1 MLNGKLEDVMKLNI
15 LGSNSAGNCYVLQN
29 DEEALIIE
37 AGIDFRNV
45 KKCLGFNLRK
55 VSGAVITHQHGDHA
69 KFVASFVS
77 NGVATLALEDVFS
90 SHDIFNHPFAKTIQT
105 GRGYKVGRFYIQ
117 AFPVKH
123 DVPCVGYL
131 IRHEEFG
138 KLLFVTDTVSLDYT
152 FSGLTEIMIEA
163 NYADD
168 ILDARLE
175 RESITLA
182 QRNRVIES
190 HMSID
195 TAKEILK
202 RNDLSDVNDIVLIH
216 LSNGNSNEQRFVREV
231 RELTGKNV
239 IAADKGIEV
248 ELSKTPY

>member
-1 MLNGKLEDVMKLNI
+1 MKLDI

-29 DEEALIIE
+29 ADEALIIE

-45 KKCLGFNLRK
+45 KKTVGFNLSK
-55 VSGAVITHQHGDHA
+55 ISGAVITHQHGDHS
-69 KFVASFVS
+69 KFVASFVK
-77 NGVATLALEDVFS
+77 NGIVTLALEDVFS
-90 SHDIFNHPFAKTIQT
+90 SHDIFNHPYAKSIQT
-105 GRGYKVGRFYIQ
+105 GKGYKIGNFYVQ
-117 AFPVKH
+117 AFGVKH

-131 IRHEEFG
+131 IRHAEFG

-152 FSGLTEIMIEA
+152 FSGLNQIMIEA

-175 RESITLA
+175 RGSITVG

-190 HMSID
+190 HLSID

-202 RNDLSDVNDIVLIH
+202 RNDLSDVDNIILIH
-216 LSNGNSNEQRFVREV
+216 LSDGNSNEARFVREV
-231 RELTGKNV
+231 KELTGKRV
-239 IAADKGIEV
+239 FAADKGIEI
-248 ELSKTPY
+248 ELSNTPY

>member
-1 MLNGKLEDVMKLNI
+1 MKLNI

-29 DEEALIIE
+29 DSEALIIE

-45 KKCLGFNLRK
+45 KKVLNFNLSK

-69 KFVASFVS
+69 KYVASFVK
-77 NGVATLALEDVFS
+77 NGILTLALEDVFS
-90 SHDIFNHPFAKTIQT
+90 SHDIFENSFAKSIKT
-105 GRGYKVGRFYIQ
+105 GKGYKVGNFFIQ
-117 AFPVKH
+117 AFPVQH

-138 KLLFVTDTVSLDYT
+138 KLLFVTDTVAMNYT
-152 FSGLTEIMIEA
+152 FDGLTEIMIEA

-168 ILDARLE
+168 ILDRRLE
-175 RESITLA
+175 KDAITLV

-190 HMSID
+190 HMSIN

-202 RNDLSDVNDIVLIH
+202 RNDLSDVNNIILIH
-216 LSNGNSNEQRFVREV
+216 LSDGNSDEKRFIREV
-231 RELTGKNV
+231 VELTGKHV
-239 IAADKGIEV
+239 VAADKGTVV
-248 ELSKTPY
+248 ELLNTPF